1 MAPAARWVLGITQ
14 LRRAPPRERRAGARM
29 SDAETKEVWFE
40 FLNHDETAIPRTW
53 SALTSGR
60 DAPAGVANA
69 DRVVFRRGKVDEWTP
84 LGEVT
89 ERMGTL
95 EPIPSERGS
104 QTSMRRASVKSDE
117 SSASADNVQQGV
129 SVRYDPVTGG
139 APQTPHHHHHPAG
152 IHTVAPH
159 AGLTGLPEGWSGIL
173 PDGCAPDTV
182 SAGSG
187 LPPELVPSTRASPG
201 VRLKDE
207 AIVGKPFNVQR
218 WRPAFGI
225 PLEHVETSE
234 RNGFEIPLVLCTLRD
249 GLRRMGGLH
258 EEGIFRLAPDA
269 ALCQSAC
276 EALNAN
282 AAVVPK
288 VCSLVRRPR
297 LS

>member
-139 APQTPHHHHHPAG
+139 APQPSPPSRG
-152 IHTVAPH
+152 HTHRRAARRAHRPTRGLGRHAPRRLRSRH
-159 AGLTGLPEGWSGIL
+159 GLG
-173 PDGCAPDTV
+173 
-182 SAGSG
+182 
-187 LPPELVPSTRASPG
+187 
-201 VRLKDE
+201 
-207 AIVGKPFNVQR
+207 
-218 WRPAFGI
+218 
-225 PLEHVETSE
+225 
-234 RNGFEIPLVLCTLRD
+234 
-249 GLRRMGGLH
+249 GLRSP
-258 EEGIFRLAPDA
+258 A
-269 ALCQSAC
+269 
-276 EALNAN
+276 
-282 AAVVPK
+282 
-288 VCSLVRRPR
+288 
-297 LS
+297 